1 MKSKIKL
8 KKFLSSGL
16 SIVMV
21 SSAMSVPQNLTLAS
35 QLADIKIVEDNQ
47 SSDSGNEIVNQETS
61 ESNNNVSNE
70 ETSENN
76 DNTLNE
82 ETSESNDNVS
92 NEETSENN
100 DNTLNEETS
109 ESNDNVLNEQINDIN
124 NSILSQENTQSINET
139 KNENIQIKDAIL
151 DGIIIED
158 GVITGYNGS
167 SAAIGELNIPRE
179 VKGEVVTAIGD
190 KAFINKGVTKL
201 TFDDDSE
208 IKSIGVSAFENNPIV
223 EIKFPQSMTTIE
235 KSAFSKCD
243 KLVTLNTVNI
253 TNIGLFAFENC
264 TSLISVELPNVKEA
278 ISLFYGCSSIESAK
292 LLKATK
298 VSDRFSSNLT
308 SIEIP
313 EAKTIGEQTFSG
325 CNKLT
330 SIDLPKVESIE
341 SLAFMNCTSL
351 TSITIPNLTSTGI
364 QAFYGCTG
372 LTSITMPNL
381 TSIGEKAFY
390 KCTSLTSI
398 ELPKVITIG
407 DYAFYECTNLVSITI
422 PNLESI
428 ENNNV
433 FTKCNALKEIKISN
447 KNREDVKGSQN
458 AP

>member
-1 MKSKIKL
+1 
-8 KKFLSSGL
+8 
-16 SIVMV
+16 MV

-47 SSDSGNEIVNQETS
+47 SSDSGNDIVNQETS
-61 ESNNNVSNE
+61 E
-70 ETSENN
+70 NN
-76 DNTLNE
+76 DNVSNE

-92 NEETSENN
+92 NEETSESN
-100 DNTLNEETS
+100 DDTSNEETR
-109 ESNDNVLNEQINDIN
+109 ESNDNVLNEQIKDIN

-139 KNENIQIKDAIL
+139 KKENIQIKDAIL

-201 TFDDDSE
+201 TFDDNSE
-208 IKSIGVSAFENNPIV
+208 VESIGVSAFENNPIV
-223 EIKFPQSMTTIE
+223 EIKFPQSMTTIG

-364 QAFYGCTG
+364 QAFYGCT
-372 LTSITMPNL
+372 
-381 TSIGEKAFY
+381 
-390 KCTSLTSI
+390 SLTSI